1 MSTPLELQ
9 QQIRQ
14 TTEEY
19 YEQMQRLTRELA
31 LSVRETQEGNLS
43 LDFHALSAR
52 GRSRPLNN
60 RILKHADSNLQRTY
74 LALLCMVAQSA
85 PEMEDGWLLIQ
96 RIACGVGVDSL
107 EGAVTTALSMKDEDL
122 ERLSRQFAAHDLRD
136 AFLLDAMLVRLA
148 CPAPS
153 DKTLELLT
161 DFIALTG
168 CGEEDVRLLSR
179 LAVVLA
185 RQDGKAYLDMGL
197 ELGDRNWL
205 GLEYIQKSAGILYT
219 DQIDQAIKH
228 GFQRVIL
235 HDCVADLDNKLPHND
250 NKQLHNDVVITE
262 CFLKNCTFSTKK
274 RYRIIN
280 STMDQCSLRLIDDA
294 IGKIFFH
301 FDDITLYHVKH
312 RECSVEFKDFT
323 YGSGKI
329 QFAETPEEGLNITY
343 VK

>member
-85 PEMEDGWLLIQ
+85 SEMEDGWLLIQ

-161 DFIALTG
+161 DFIVLTG

-179 LAVVLA
+179 LAAVLA

-235 HDCVADLDNKLPHND
+235 HDCVADLGGELPIINE
-250 NKQLHNDVVITE
+250 VMITE
-262 CFLKNCTFSTKK
+262 CCLKNCTFSTKE
-274 RYRIIN
+274 RYKIIN
-280 STMDQCSLRLIDDA
+280 STMDQCSLRLICDTWFLVLD
-294 IGKIFFH
+294 FLDH
-301 FDDITLYHVKH
+301 VTLDHVKH

>member
-148 CPAPS
+148 CPDPS

-228 GFQRVIL
+228 GLQRVIL
-235 HDCVADLDNKLPHND
+235 HDCVADLDNKL
-250 NKQLHNDVVITE
+250 QCNDVVITE
-262 CFLKNCTFSTKK
+262 CCLKNCTFSTKK
-274 RYRIIN
+274 RYNIIN
-280 STMDQCSLRLIDDA
+280 SIMDQCSLRLIDDA
-294 IGKIFFH
+294 IGRIFSLFG
-301 FDDITLYHVKH
+301 DDITLYNVKH

-329 QFAETPEEGLNITY
+329 QFTETPEEGLNITY